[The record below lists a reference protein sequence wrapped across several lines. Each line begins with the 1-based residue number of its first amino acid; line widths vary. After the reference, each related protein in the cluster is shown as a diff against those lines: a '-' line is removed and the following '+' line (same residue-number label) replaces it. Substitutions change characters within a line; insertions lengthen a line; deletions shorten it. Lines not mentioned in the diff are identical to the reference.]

1 MNLIKSKTFSSIT
14 TPKEVLVFKT
24 NNICNYIIKSGDR
37 FYNENG
43 RIIKKDGNFYYEE
56 GLVDTCISDENI
68 VEVLSYEKDL
78 PSEVVNSKSF
88 LKSILFAYKD
98 IAKEVAKTID
108 EETLKLSANRCLDFI
123 KNFNEPEDTLWSVEM
138 SAERIKEILREG
150 FTCYEIFIKFIY
162 DNYEDY
168 IKPFESL
175 FLHINRDGFV
185 RLNCNGLPLLY
196 RDDNEFD
203 SYRVAYDL
211 IKKRIV
217 IQTPNYNSLA
227 TYDYVNN
234 SSCVPIGLVSP
245 KVLWDIFYNDPYVLV
260 DFESVTQS
268 IKEYFSYVAKV
279 TENLRYILG
288 NKLRY
293 LTYLDLEK
301 NIEKDCKIEK
311 FKLSC
316 LIVIRDRLKRI
327 SSTHDYLCKDIVNFA
342 NILLNGAVYILRNFD
357 CDELSDDEEKEIN
370 YLLNLVEMFI

>member
-56 GLVDTCISDENI
+56 GLVDTHINDKNI
-68 VEVLSYEKDL
+68 VKVLSYEKDL
-78 PSEVVNSKSF
+78 PSEVINSKSF
-88 LKSILFAYKD
+88 LKSILFTYKD
-98 IAKEVAKTID
+98 IAIEVSKLIN
-108 EETLKLSANRCLDFI
+108 EMSLKLSANRCLDFI
-123 KNFNEPEDTLWSVEM
+123 KNFNEPEDTLWSAEM

-185 RLNCNGLPLLY
+185 RLNCNGLPLIY

-234 SSCVPIGLVSP
+234 SSCVPIGLVSS
-245 KVLWDIFYNDPYVLV
+245 KVLWDTFYNDPYTLV
-260 DFESVTQS
+260 DFESVTKS
-268 IKEYFSYVAKV
+268 IKEYFNYISKV
-279 TENLRYILG
+279 TRDLSHILG
-288 NKLRY
+288 NVLKY
-293 LTYLDLEK
+293 LTYLDIDK
-301 NIEKDCKIEK
+301 PIEKDCKIKK

-327 SSTHDYLCKDIVNFA
+327 SSTHDYLCKDVVNFA
-342 NILLNGAVYILRNFD
+342 NVLLNEAAYVLRNFD
-357 CDELSDDEEKEIN
+357 YEELNDEEEKEIN
-370 YLLNLVEMFI
+370 YLSDLVEMFI